1 MKYNRA
7 TEILPE
13 ELLKEVQ
20 EYVEGCLIYIP
31 SKLGLRRDWGESTSA
46 KAITR
51 DRNHNILCDYRS
63 GLSVKRIALKYHL
76 AESTVKK
83 IVYKR

>member
-1 MKYNRA
+1 MMYNRA
-7 TEILPE
+7 AEILPDY
-13 ELLKEVQ
+13 LLKEIQ

-31 SKLGLRRDWGESTSA
+31 NKPGLRRDWGESTRT

-51 DRNHNILCDYRS
+51 ERNLNILYDYKT

-76 AESTVKK
+76 AESTIQK